1 MHLIVPI
8 AGRSTRFPGMRPKW
22 MLTHPRG
29 DMMVIEA
36 LKGLPLDQAESIVI
50 VGLAEHEQRFGF
62 RRFLST
68 QFEALGVGERVQ
80 FVLLDAPTRSQPE
93 TIARAI
99 ERAEL
104 RGPIY
109 CKDSDNYFED
119 VLTADNVVSCFDLHH
134 LEQVNARNKSYVEVN
149 GDGHLT
155 NIVEK
160 RIINSTFCAG
170 GYSFDDAERFLA
182 YFRQLQDGP
191 DLYISHLIYAMLLDG
206 VVFRH
211 RLVSSY
217 RDWGTVREWDAYKRQ
232 YSTLFVDLDGTLVV
246 NSGQY
251 SRPGWGE
258 TEGIP
263 ENIAAINALYETGK
277 VQIVITTARDP
288 SFHEI
293 TLAQLERVGV
303 KYHRILDG
311 LVHGRRIVINDYARS
326 NPYRSCDAVNIARNS
341 ADLRDMLEASLG
353 LSIDVSPPAPPLTPE
368 RLAGLD
374 EGDHTD
380 HDDEEDP
387 PA

>member
-1 MHLIVPI
+1 MHVIVPI

-36 LKGLPLDQAESIVI
+36 LKGLPLKQADKII
-50 VGLAEHEQRFGF
+50 IAGLGEHEQRFGF
-62 RRFLST
+62 RRFLTT
-68 QFEALGVGERVQ
+68 QLDALGVGERVE
-80 FVLLDAPTRSQPE
+80 FVLLDEPTRSQPE

-99 ERAEL
+99 ERTEL

-119 VLTADNVVSCFDLHH
+119 QLTPENVISCFDLHH
-134 LEQVNARNKSYVEVN
+134 LEQVNARNKSYIEVN

-182 YFRQLQDGP
+182 YFRQLQDSP
-191 DLYISHLIYAMLLDG
+191 DLYISHLIYAMILDG
-206 VVFRH
+206 FVFRH
-211 RLVSSY
+211 RFVSGY
-217 RDWGTVREWDAYKRQ
+217 LDWGTVREWHAYKRH
-232 YSTLFVDLDGTLVV
+232 YSTLFVDLDGTLVI

-258 TEGIP
+258 TDGIP

-277 VQIVITTARDP
+277 VQIVITTARRP
-288 SFHEI
+288 SHREI
-293 TLAQLERVGV
+293 TRAQLERVGV
-303 KYHRILDG
+303 KYHRLIDG
-311 LVHGRRIVINDYARS
+311 LSHGRRVVINDYARS
-326 NPYRSCDAVNIARNS
+326 NPYPSCDAINIARDS
-341 ADLRDMLEASLG
+341 TDLHGMLEAVLG
-353 LSIDVSPPAPPLTPE
+353 LSIDASPSLPAPTAE
-368 RLAGLD
+368 RRAGLD
-374 EGDHTD
+374 TKKEQPT
-380 HDDEEDP
+380 
-387 PA
+387 